1 MFFPYDTCLPL
12 HNRFLSMLP
21 ISINNTQGARPQN
34 LGPPDTGCCKRLLGT
49 DGFLGPSAITSRW
62 TTFSVGYSIP
72 AIQDGVQDGRHSGV
86 YSYFHQF
93 LPHFDE
99 WHINFGVFGVR
110 ESDFGVV
117 DHLGW
122 LFYKKIWKNIFWQ
135 LDLCL
140 LYQHW
145 IRFQPHMNRWCK
157 TIKIWHRTDSTMKKK
172 HRKLCQFL
180 L

>member
-1 MFFPYDTCLPL
+1 MESVHP
-12 HNRFLSMLP
+12 
-21 ISINNTQGARPQN
+21 TQGARPQN

-72 AIQDGVQDGRHSGV
+72 AIQDGVQDGRHSGI
-86 YSYFHQF
+86 YWYFRQF

-117 DHLGW
+117 DQLGW
-122 LFYKKIWKNIFWQ
+122 LFYKGVWKFFLLQ
-135 LDLCL
+135 LDLHL
-140 LYQHW
+140 FDKRRKRLQHN
-145 IRFQPHMNRWCK
+145 MNRWCQ
-157 TIKIWHRTDSTMKKK
+157 TIKIWHRIDNLLKQKHKKTLPIPYAGHRHWDSNSGPG
-172 HRKLCQFL
+172 RK
-180 L
+180 